1 MKINTDYMEIALAE
15 ALKAMVHGDVP
26 IGCVIVRDGEIIAQ
40 NHNRVELDQDS
51 TAHAELIT
59 IREAQ
64 KYIGYKHLLEC
75 DMYITLEPCPM
86 CAGALVLSR
95 LSNIY
100 IAAKD
105 PKSGACGSVV
115 NITDNQ
121 LLNHR
126 CTVHF
131 GMKEEESSELI
142 KSFFRKIR
150 ERNGRSS

>member
-1 MKINTDYMEIALAE
+1 MKINTNYMEIALAE
-15 ALKAMVHGDVP
+15 AQKAMEHGDVP
-26 IGCVIVRDGEIIAQ
+26 IGCVIVRDGKIIAQ

-59 IREAQ
+59 IKEAQ
-64 KYIGYKHLLEC
+64 KSIDYKHLLDC

-86 CAGALVLSR
+86 CAGAIVLSR
-95 LSNIY
+95 LSNLY
-100 IAAKD
+100 IATKD
-105 PKSGACGSVV
+105 PKSGACGSVM

-126 CTVHF
+126 CLVHY
-131 GMKEEESSELI
+131 GIKEQESSELI